1 MRTFIFTFI
10 CFLIVSIGKA
20 EEARL
25 IRFPHINGKQIV
37 FSYAGDLYTVPVSG
51 GVARRLTSHVGY
63 VMFPRISPDGKYF
76 AFT

>member
-37 FSYAGDLYTVPVSG
+37 FRMPAIYT
-51 GVARRLTSHVGY
+51 R
-63 VMFPRISPDGKYF
+63 
-76 AFT
+76 